1 MITFSEYCLRRGI
14 NEFSE
19 ISPEEVS
26 SVDIFWSELGAQTD
40 FEVGGQSFHAM
51 FGKEW
56 HDLTSDKTL
65 SGYSIM
71 LRGPKG
77 FESTGV
83 MGAQGQMVYR
93 QMILA
98 TMNVVRNAPK
108 DHPAEFF
115 SWKPYESKMQLV
127 YMKMYER
134 YMKRD
139 WVMLKPGMAV
149 NRQALSRL
157 MMSMSDK
164 DMAEMQAKLSQAGA
178 DIKASIER
186 SRSTQIANAA
196 MRRQG
201 LTPAKELGGAGQR
214 GGKK

>member
-149 NRQALSRL
+149 NRQAL

-164 DMAEMQAKLSQAGA
+164 DIQKFQ
-178 DIKASIER
+178 KTIEK
-186 SRSTQIANAA
+186 TQIDVQNQILSLRNMRRSDANL
-196 MRRQG
+196 RRQG
-201 LTPAKELGGAGQR
+201 LKPQQTLSKT
-214 GGKK
+214 KK

>member
-1 MITFSEYCLRRGI
+1 MVTFSEYCRRRSI

-19 ISPEEVS
+19 MRPEDVS
-26 SVDIFWSELGAQTD
+26 SVDVYWSELGAQVD
-40 FEVGGQSFHAM
+40 FEVGGQPFQAI

-56 HDLTSDKTL
+56 HDLTKEKTL

-77 FESTGV
+77 FESTGL

-93 QMILA
+93 NMILA
-98 TMNVVRNAPK
+98 AMNVVRNAPK

-127 YMKMYER
+127 YMRMYER

-157 MMSMSDK
+157 MMSMSDNDIQK
-164 DMAEMQAKLSQAGA
+164 FQKTIEKTQADVQNQVSSLRDMRRM
-178 DIKASIER
+178 D
-186 SRSTQIANAA
+186 ANL
-196 MRRQG
+196 RRQG
-201 LTPAKELGGAGQR
+201 LNPQQTPTQN
-214 GGKK
+214 KK

>member
-26 SVDIFWSELGAQTD
+26 SVDIFWSELGAQAD

-149 NRQALSRL
+149 NRQAL

-164 DMAEMQAKLSQAGA
+164 DIQKFQ
-178 DIKASIER
+178 KTIEK
-186 SRSTQIANAA
+186 TQIDVQNQILSLRNMRRSDANL
-196 MRRQG
+196 RRQG
-201 LTPAKELGGAGQR
+201 LKPQQTLSKT
-214 GGKK
+214 KK

>member
-1 MITFSEYCLRRGI
+1 MVTFSEYCLRRSI

-149 NRQALSRL
+149 DKKILAERVSQMNNAELASFQKSFTQGAKEIQADLIKSRAL
-157 MMSMSDK
+157 
-164 DMAEMQAKLSQAGA
+164 QVSQ
-178 DIKASIER
+178 
-186 SRSTQIANAA
+186 AA

-201 LTPAKELGGAGQR
+201 IVPEKEISKR
-214 GGKK
+214 KK